1 MSLPLYLYIHIDFM
15 EIPVA
20 YFLTLYQISFFPD
33 MNAVTSSS
41 QKIVICFGIH
51 FDLLWS
57 PSFPIDLG

>member
-1 MSLPLYLYIHIDFM
+1 M